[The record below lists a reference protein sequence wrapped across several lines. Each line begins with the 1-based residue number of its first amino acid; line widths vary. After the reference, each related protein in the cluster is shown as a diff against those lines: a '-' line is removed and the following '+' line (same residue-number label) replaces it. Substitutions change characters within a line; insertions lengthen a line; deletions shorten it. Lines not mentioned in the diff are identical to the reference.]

1 MIEQPSVVEKDKES
15 NNGRAS
21 VQGATQKRDVNEIED
36 YNFKVSKQNPQLGQA
51 QEEQMS
57 QDDGESFEES
67 AEEEF
72 EEELEDDQDGSFDK

>member
-1 MIEQPSVVEKDKES
+1 MIDQPSAIEKDKES

-21 VQGATQKRDVNEIED
+21 IQGATQKRDVDEAED
-36 YNFKVSKQNPQLGQA
+36 QNFKVSKQNPQPGQA

-57 QDDGESFEES
+57 QDDDESFEES

>member
-1 MIEQPSVVEKDKES
+1 MIDQPRAVEKDKES

-21 VQGATQKRDVNEIED
+21 IQGAAQKRDVNEVED

-57 QDDGESFEES
+57 QDDDESFEES

-72 EEELEDDQDGSFDK
+72 EEEIEDDQDGSFEK